1 MGALACSIVNAVS
14 WTGTFVRRP
23 QSLGLRRVLFQV
35 HLWLGIGAGL
45 YVILM
50 CLTGSAII
58 FRRELDSQFCSEVV
72 TSPHGGRL
80 SVPCEPAFVTGLAE
94 LHDHLL
100 GARSGLLVNGIGAIV
115 VLLMCLTGAI
125 LWWPGKAR
133 WRYSIVMRRGVSGPR
148 FIWELHSVLGF
159 WLFLLVLLWAA
170 TGIYFAFPRPFN
182 ALIEFFTVNGADTP
196 ASQSIEDAIASLVR
210 LHFGR
215 AYGMAVKVI
224 WALLGLAPVGLF
236 VTGALMW
243 WNRIVRPGLRR
254 HGPRAP

>member
-1 MGALACSIVNAVS
+1 VS

-23 QSLGLRRVLFQV
+23 QTLGLRRVLVQV

-45 YVILM
+45 YVILI
-50 CLTGSAII
+50 CLTGSLII
-58 FRRELDSQFCSEVV
+58 FRRELDRNFCSEIV
-72 TSPHGGRL
+72 TAADGRRV
-80 SVPCEPAFVTGLAE
+80 SVLCKPAVVTGLAE

-100 GARSGLLVNGIGAIV
+100 GARTGLFVNGVGAMV
-115 VLLMCLTGAI
+115 VMLMCLTGAI

-133 WRYSIVMRRGVSGPR
+133 WRHAVMIRRNVSGPR
-148 FIWELHSVLGF
+148 FIWELHSVLGL
-159 WLFLLVLLWAA
+159 WLILLVVLWAA

-196 ASQSIEDAIASLVR
+196 ASRSIEDTIAWFVR

-215 AYGMAVKVI
+215 AYGLGVKVI
-224 WALLGLAPVGLF
+224 WAILGLAPIALV

-243 WNRIVRPGLRR
+243 WNRVVRPSLRR
-254 HGPRAP
+254 HGPPAP

>member
-1 MGALACSIVNAVS
+1 VS

-35 HLWLGIGAGL
+35 HLWLGVAMGL
-45 YVILM
+45 YVIFI
-50 CLTGSAII
+50 CLTGSLIV
-58 FRRELDSQFCSEVV
+58 FRRELDQQFCSEVV
-72 TSPHGGRL
+72 TSTGGERL

-100 GARSGLLVNGIGAIV
+100 GARTGLWVNGIFAIV
-115 VLLMCLTGAI
+115 VMLMCLSGAV

-133 WRYSIVMRRGVSGPR
+133 WRHSILIRRDVRGPR

-159 WLFLLVLLWAA
+159 WLFLLVFLWAA
-170 TGIYFAFPRPFN
+170 TGIYFAFPHPFN
-182 ALIEFFTVNGADTP
+182 ALIEYFTVNGVDTP
-196 ASQSIEDAIASLVR
+196 ASRAIDDTIAWLVR

-215 AYGMAVKVI
+215 AYGVGMKVI
-224 WALLGLAPVGLF
+224 WAILGLAPIALF

-243 WNRIVRPGLRR
+243 WHRVVRPSLRR
-254 HGPRAP
+254 HGPPAP